1 MPTVEPLNTIPLQQ
15 FINQVKQTDASRQ
28 KEVRIDI
35 QQAKKLAFT
44 LGEVMS
50 RLEGD
55 LEKLVKESQSNDTEA
70 EVIKINMDGGG
81 NWK

>member
-15 FINQVKQTDASRQ
+15 FINQVKQADAGQQ

>member
-1 MPTVEPLNTIPLQQ
+1 MPTVEPLNPIPLQQ
-15 FINQVKQTDASRQ
+15 FINQVKQADAGRQ
-28 KEVRIDI
+28 KEIRMDI

-55 LEKLVKESQSNDTEA
+55 LEKLVKESQSNND
-70 EVIKINMDGGG
+70 EVIEINLDSGN

>member
-1 MPTVEPLNTIPLQQ
+1 MPTVEPLNTISLQQ
-15 FINQVKQTDASRQ
+15 FINQVKQADAGRQ
-28 KEVRIDI
+28 KEIRMDI

-55 LEKLVKESQSNDTEA
+55 LEKLVKESQSDND
-70 EVIKINMDGGG
+70 EVIEINLDSGN

>member
-1 MPTVEPLNTIPLQQ
+1 LQQ
-15 FINQVKQTDASRQ
+15 FINQVKQADAGRQ
-28 KEVRIDI
+28 KEVRLDI

-55 LEKLVKESQSNDTEA
+55 LESLIKESQSNNA
-70 EVIKINMDGGG
+70 EVIEISIDGGN

>member
-15 FINQVKQTDASRQ
+15 FINQVKQADAGRQ
-28 KEVRIDI
+28 KEIRMDI

-55 LEKLVKESQSNDTEA
+55 LEKLVKESQNSNN
-70 EVIKINMDGGG
+70 EVIEINLDSG
-81 NWK
+81 NDWK